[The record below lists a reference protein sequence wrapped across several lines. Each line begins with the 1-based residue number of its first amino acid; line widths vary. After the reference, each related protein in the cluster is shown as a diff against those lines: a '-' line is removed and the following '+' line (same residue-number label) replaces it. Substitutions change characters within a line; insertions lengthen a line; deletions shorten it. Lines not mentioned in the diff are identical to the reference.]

1 MILISREVV
10 VSVVITGQTV
20 QAIVQSV
27 RDAIVS
33 GRLRPGD
40 SLPPIRELAA
50 ELGVNRNTV
59 AAAYRQLVSVGAADT
74 RGRGGTVVA
83 DRLRPGSELAAPA
96 DTIDLADGNPDPDL
110 LPDLRAAI
118 AAAPYLSLIHI

>member
-1 MILISREVV
+1 M
-10 VSVVITGQTV
+10 SVVITGQTV

-40 SLPPIRELAA
+40 SLPPIRELAT

-59 AAAYRQLVSVGAADT
+59 AAAYRQLVSVGAAD
-74 RGRGGTVVA
+74 
-83 DRLRPGSELAAPA
+83 
-96 DTIDLADGNPDPDL
+96 
-110 LPDLRAAI
+110 
-118 AAAPYLSLIHI
+118 